1 MIPSARMLLRVFLAA
16 LLGGVLW
23 ACSENAA
30 PPGKEAAPA
39 AAQTAAAA
47 PAEVAEAAG
56 DDNPFFAPWD
66 TPYGIPPFD
75 RIRDEHY
82 APAFDRGIEEL
93 RVEIAAIR
101 DNPEPP
107 DFANTFEAL
116 ALAGSALDRVSDTFG
131 NIVNTDTNEFLQ
143 QLEAEINPR
152 LAREL
157 DAIYLDEKLFARIDA
172 VYQQR
177 ATLGLDEQ
185 ALRLVE
191 LTHLDFMRAGAALD
205 AQAKARMKEINARM
219 AELNTQFDQN
229 VLKETNAFELLVTDP
244 AELSGLP
251 PDLVGSAKAKAEA
264 KGRADAWIF
273 GLDRGSYEGFMT
285 FADQRDLRK
294 LMYDA
299 YRARGGQGGA
309 GDNRDVLA
317 EIAQLRAEAAQL
329 LGYANHAAYQLET
342 RMAKTPEKAESFLLE
357 VWKPGLRR
365 ADKEL
370 AEMQQIVQEEGHDFV
385 IEGHDWWYYAEKL
398 RQKKFAIDE
407 TEVKPYFELSNV
419 RAGAFHVA
427 NKLFGVTF
435 EPLAGVAVWNPVVE
449 SFTAHDADGRFLGV
463 YMVDYYAREPK
474 RGGAWM
480 STYRQASN
488 IRGEDVRPIVTNNL
502 NLAAPAEGE
511 PTLLSYDQVETL
523 FHEFGHALHG
533 LLTQVRYPRFAGTR
547 GSPRD
552 YTEFPAQFMEHYATQ
567 PEVLA
572 VYAKHAGTGEV
583 IPQALVDKLRAA
595 STHNQGFKTTEY
607 IAASLLDLSWH
618 KLGPNEAAAVE
629 DATLFEDGMMAAY
642 GKPQEIEARYRSP
655 YFAHVF
661 AGGYSAGYY
670 AYLWSEILDADGF
683 TAFKEAGDI
692 FNPELAQRLKENV
705 YQAGGLRDADVL
717 YRQFRGQDP
726 SIEPLLEIRG
736 LD

>member
-82 APAFDRGIEEL
+82 APAFDRGIEKL

-116 ALAGSALDRVSDTFG
+116 ELAGSALERVSDTFG

-152 LAREL
+152 LTREL

-244 AELSGLP
+244 GELSGLP

-299 YRARGGQGGA
+299 YPAR
-309 GDNRDVLA
+309 
-317 EIAQLRAEAAQL
+317 
-329 LGYANHAAYQLET
+329 
-342 RMAKTPEKAESFLLE
+342 
-357 VWKPGLRR
+357 
-365 ADKEL
+365 
-370 AEMQQIVQEEGHDFV
+370 
-385 IEGHDWWYYAEKL
+385 
-398 RQKKFAIDE
+398 
-407 TEVKPYFELSNV
+407 V
-419 RAGAFHVA
+419 R
-427 NKLFGVTF
+427 
-435 EPLAGVAVWNPVVE
+435 
-449 SFTAHDADGRFLGV
+449 
-463 YMVDYYAREPK
+463 
-474 RGGAWM
+474 
-480 STYRQASN
+480 
-488 IRGEDVRPIVTNNL
+488 
-502 NLAAPAEGE
+502 
-511 PTLLSYDQVETL
+511 
-523 FHEFGHALHG
+523 
-533 LLTQVRYPRFAGTR
+533 
-547 GSPRD
+547 
-552 YTEFPAQFMEHYATQ
+552 
-567 PEVLA
+567 
-572 VYAKHAGTGEV
+572 
-583 IPQALVDKLRAA
+583 
-595 STHNQGFKTTEY
+595 
-607 IAASLLDLSWH
+607 
-618 KLGPNEAAAVE
+618 
-629 DATLFEDGMMAAY
+629 
-642 GKPQEIEARYRSP
+642 
-655 YFAHVF
+655 
-661 AGGYSAGYY
+661 
-670 AYLWSEILDADGF
+670 
-683 TAFKEAGDI
+683 
-692 FNPELAQRLKENV
+692 
-705 YQAGGLRDADVL
+705 
-717 YRQFRGQDP
+717 
-726 SIEPLLEIRG
+726 
-736 LD
+736 